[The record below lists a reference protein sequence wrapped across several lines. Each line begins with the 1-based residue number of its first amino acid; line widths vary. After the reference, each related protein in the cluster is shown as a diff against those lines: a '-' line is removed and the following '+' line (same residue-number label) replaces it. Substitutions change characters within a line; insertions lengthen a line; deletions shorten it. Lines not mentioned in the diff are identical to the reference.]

1 MAWKLGTPVLEH
13 LLYAVQSKQKQ
24 HGGRTI
30 QIPQQNF
37 MCLIVGVWRESFS
50 SDIHRPLS
58 TVTRRSPLKHTAPR
72 KIMGSD
78 STHDKHHTESI
89 THTCTH
95 GISSTLYLAFIYS
108 TRPPYEIGN
117 PAPSYRRGLRTGEQ
131 VGGKTGI

>member
-13 LLYAVQSKQKQ
+13 LFYAVQSKQKRL
-24 HGGRTI
+24 GGRTI

-50 SDIHRPLS
+50 SDTDPSLQLPGKVLS
-58 TVTRRSPLKHTAPR
+58 NSAPR

-78 STHDKHHTESI
+78 STRDKHHTESI

-95 GISSTLYLAFIYS
+95 ISSTLYLAFIYS
-108 TRPPYEIGN
+108 TRPP
-117 PAPSYRRGLRTGEQ
+117 
-131 VGGKTGI
+131 